1 MFTARSSRYCSAVYV
16 FQLKSRLINIVSVE
30 KHFLRIFM
38 KNFSIN
44 SGLYTAVVLVFS
56 WSVSPV
62 QAAPDT
68 GPVEFISESRT
79 YTGQYAAEN
88 RSIAVEI
95 DGVRYQGHYASNTED
110 EAALQI
116 NKPKTGQWGRGF
128 LFAHR
133 AKVLQCQLNSGFPK
147 VSGQCQSA
155 DGRQYEIAAPAKP

>member
-1 MFTARSSRYCSAVYV
+1 
-16 FQLKSRLINIVSVE
+16 
-30 KHFLRIFM
+30 M
-38 KNFSIN
+38 KKFSIN
-44 SGLYTAVVLVFS
+44 SGLYTALVMVFS
-56 WSVSPV
+56 WTSSPV

-68 GPVEFISESRT
+68 GPVEFIAESRT

-110 EAALQI
+110 EAAPQI

-128 LFAHR
+128 LFAHS
-133 AKVLQCQLNSGFPK
+133 AKVLQCQLNSGFPR

-155 DGRQYEIAAPAKP
+155 DGRRYEIAATAKP

>member
-1 MFTARSSRYCSAVYV
+1 
-16 FQLKSRLINIVSVE
+16 
-30 KHFLRIFM
+30 M
-38 KNFSIN
+38 KNFSIS
-44 SGLYTAVVLVFS
+44 SGLYTVVVMTLS
-56 WSVSPV
+56 WATSPV
-62 QAAPDT
+62 QAAPNA

-110 EAALQI
+110 EAAPQI

-128 LFAHR
+128 LFAHS

-155 DGRQYEIAAPAKP
+155 DGRRYEIAATAKP

>member
-1 MFTARSSRYCSAVYV
+1 M
-16 FQLKSRLINIVSVE
+16 
-30 KHFLRIFM
+30 
-38 KNFSIN
+38 
-44 SGLYTAVVLVFS
+44 VFS
-56 WSVSPV
+56 WAASPV
-62 QAAPDT
+62 QAVPDA

-155 DGRQYEIAAPAKP
+155 DGRQFEIAMPAKPWNFLDLPLNRSALHQVEQLLGRRPVLANPCARIGGQSHQNVQIWR